1 MSKNFAIIGVAGY
14 IAPRHMKA
22 IRDTG
27 NNLVAAID
35 PHDSVGILDQYSF
48 DVRFFSE
55 IERFDRHLEKLR
67 RGPDEKRVHYVSICS
82 PNYLHDAHCRLAL
95 RIGANAI
102 CEKPLT
108 INPWNLD
115 ALQEFEQELGVRI
128 FTILQLRVHPKLLKL
143 REDLLQSNS
152 SHQHEVCLTYI
163 TARGGWYDVSWKGSP
178 EKSGGVATNIGIHF
192 FDLLLWLF
200 GDVGAC
206 RVHHSDN
213 QRMAG
218 FLELERAR
226 VTWFL
231 SVDSADLPFAAT
243 PGGRTTYRSITI
255 DGEEIE
261 FTDGFGDLH
270 TRVYE
275 KTLAGEGFGIEDARP
290 AVELGHR
297 IRSAALSS
305 IDGAAHPFLAN
316 AAKGGQQDVAIA
328 SDALATNTNPFLAP
342 DLIKSNDK

>member
-14 IAPRHMKA
+14 IAPRHLKA

-27 NNLVAAID
+27 NNLVAAAD
-35 PHDSVGILDQYSF
+35 PHDSVGILDKYSF

-115 ALQEFEQELGVRI
+115 ALQEFEHELGARI
-128 FTILQLRVHPKLLKL
+128 YTILQLRLHPKLLKL
-143 REDLLQSNS
+143 REELLQGDTK
-152 SHQHEVCLTYI
+152 HRHEVCLTYI
-163 TARGGWYDVSWKGSP
+163 TARGGWYHNSWKGSL

-200 GDVGAC
+200 GDVGEC
-206 RVHHSDN
+206 RMHHSDAR
-213 QRMAG
+213 RMAG

-226 VTWFL
+226 VSWFL
-231 SVDSADLPFAAT
+231 SVDPADLPTPAT
-243 PGGRTTYRSITI
+243 PGGRSTYRSITI

-261 FTDGFGDLH
+261 FTDGFTDLH

-275 KTLAGEGFGIEDARP
+275 KTLAGEGFGIDDARP
-290 AVELGHR
+290 AVELGHL
-297 IRSAALSS
+297 IRTTQLSS
-305 IDGAAHPFLAN
+305 PDETTHPLLN
-316 AAKGGQQDVAIA
+316 
-328 SDALATNTNPFLAP
+328 
-342 DLIKSNDK
+342 KSVSSFSGINDRRRSTVDRRRSVR